1 VVCLVPCLSEVS
13 VPADPAL
20 IDESS
25 QLVFIKPLLLRLK
38 HVIALLAEA
47 HTLKSHVVVSL
58 LIIIFKEIIEII

>member
-1 VVCLVPCLSEVS
+1 M
-13 VPADPAL
+13 PADPAL